1 MVVLE
6 GDGVSVGTGDQCPI
20 TFVHA
25 SPPAGVRPTWTRKS
39 DAESRKSAEPRR
51 RQQLGTLRDNDLLRT
66 TTTTAAAA
74 AAAAAAN

>member
-6 GDGVSVGTGDQCPI
+6 GDGVSVGTGGKCPI
-20 TFVHA
+20 TSVHA

-51 RQQLGTLRDNDLLRT
+51 RQQLGTLRDNDLQRT